1 MEFSKRMKLF
11 GDEIFAALND
21 KKVALEA
28 QGRTIYNLSV
38 GTPDFAP
45 APHIVKALT
54 GAAADPENWKYS
66 LRDIPEMLSAVCSY
80 YKRRFGVDITPD
92 QVASCNGSQEGCG
105 HIGMVLCDEGDTVLL
120 PNPCYPC
127 DEGDTVL
134 LPNPCYPVF
143 IAGAKLAGAVPYY
156 YPLVKEHN
164 FLPYV
169 KDIPE
174 DVARRAKYMI
184 VSLPANPVGSVG
196 NPALYEELVAFAKK
210 YDILLIH
217 DNAYSDIIFDG
228 AEGRS
233 LFNTPGAMDVG
244 VEFFSLSKS
253 FDVTGAR
260 ISFLVGR
267 PDVVAAFRRLR
278 GQIDF
283 GMFLPIQQAAIAALT
298 GPLDM
303 VKEQC
308 GVYQQRR
315 DALCGGLRSIGW
327 DVPDSHG
334 SMFVWAPIPAKYASS
349 MDFCM
354 DLVEK
359 SGVLCTPG
367 SSFGP
372 AGEGYVRFALTM
384 PAERIAQAV
393 QAIADS
399 GILN

>member
-45 APHIVKALT
+45 APHIRQAMLD
-54 GAAADPENWKYS
+54 AAADPENWKYS
-66 LRDIPEMLSAVCSY
+66 LRDIPEMLQAVCSY
-80 YKRRFGVDITPD
+80 YKRRFGVDITPG

-120 PNPCYPC
+120 PNPCYP
-127 DEGDTVL
+127 
-134 LPNPCYPVF
+134 VF
-143 IAGAKLAGAVPYY
+143 IAGAKLAGAVPFY
-156 YPLVKEHN
+156 YPLVKEHG

-169 KDIPE
+169 KGIPE

-210 YDILLIH
+210 YDILIIH

-228 AEGRS
+228 AEGHS
-233 LFNTPGAMDVG
+233 FFNTPGAMDVG

-283 GMFLPIQQAAIAALT
+283 GMFLPIQKAAIAALT

-303 VKEQC
+303 VKDQC
-308 GVYQQRR
+308 AVYQQRR

-327 DVPDSHG
+327 NVPDSHG
-334 SMFVWAPIPAKYASS
+334 SMFVWAPIPERYATS

-372 AGEGYVRFALTM
+372 LGEGYVRFALTM
-384 PAERIAQAV
+384 PAERIAEAV
-393 QAIADS
+393 AAIRDS

>member
-54 GAAADPENWKYS
+54 DAAADPENWKYS
-66 LRDIPEMLSAVCSY
+66 LRDIPEMLAAVCSY

-120 PNPCYPC
+120 PNPCYP
-127 DEGDTVL
+127 
-134 LPNPCYPVF
+134 VF

-164 FLPYV
+164 FLPHV

-308 GVYQQRR
+308 KVYQQRR

>member
-1 MEFSKRMKLF
+1 MEFSKRMSLF
-11 GDEIFAALND
+11 GDEIFAALNE
-21 KKVALEA
+21 KKVALES
-28 QGRTIYNLSV
+28 QGKTIYNLRV

-45 APHIVKALT
+45 APHIRQALLD
-54 GAAADPENWKYS
+54 AAADPENWKYS
-66 LRDIPEMLSAVCSY
+66 LRDLPEMLEAVCSY
-80 YKRRFGVDITPD
+80 YKRRFGVEITPE

-105 HIGMVLCDEGDTVLL
+105 HIGMAL
-120 PNPCYPC
+120 C

-143 IAGAKLAGAVPYY
+143 IAGAKLAGAEPWY
-156 YPLVKEHN
+156 YPLVKEHD
-164 FLPYV
+164 FLPCV
-169 KDIPE
+169 AGIPE
-174 DVARRAKYMI
+174 EVARRAKYMI

-196 NPALYEELVAFAKK
+196 TPALYEELVAFAKK

-228 AEGRS
+228 AEGHS

-283 GMFLPIQQAAIAALT
+283 GMFLPIQKAAVAALT

-303 VKEQC
+303 VREQC

-315 DALCGGLRSIGW
+315 DALCGGLRAIGW

-393 QAIADS
+393 AAIADS
-399 GILN
+399 GILQ